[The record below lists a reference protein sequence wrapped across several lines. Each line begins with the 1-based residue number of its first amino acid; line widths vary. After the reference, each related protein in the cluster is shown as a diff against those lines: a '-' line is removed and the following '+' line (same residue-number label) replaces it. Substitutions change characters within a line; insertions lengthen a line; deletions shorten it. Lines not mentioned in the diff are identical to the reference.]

1 VLGGILGA
9 GAASATIVG
18 LFGPFIPAAA
28 IGCIGGMAAVGFLG
42 TLAGQLFVTA
52 PVAIAAAI
60 QYFSTI
66 NQPHIA
72 PAPAK

>member
-1 VLGGILGA
+1 IGGTVLAAAAGVLTMMFGALGGAAVGCILGM
-9 GAASATIVG
+9 SVI
-18 LFGPFIPAAA
+18 
-28 IGCIGGMAAVGFLG
+28 GFLG

-52 PVAIAAAI
+52 PVAILAAV

-66 NQPHIA
+66 NEPSIN